1 MDYEPSIRTG
11 KPQLLFGGTY
21 WYGAGGPSGVQ
32 GRAWDPDPNG
42 KRFLMIK
49 IPADP
54 KQSANPI
61 GHQINIV
68 LNWFEELKA
77 KASAP

>member
-1 MDYEPSIRTG
+1 
-11 KPQLLFGGTY
+11 
-21 WYGAGGPSGVQ
+21 
-32 GRAWDPDPNG
+32 
-42 KRFLMIK
+42 MIK

-68 LNWFEELKA
+68 LNWFEELKV

>member
-1 MDYEPSIRTG
+1 
-11 KPQLLFGGTY
+11 
-21 WYGAGGPSGVQ
+21 
-32 GRAWDPDPNG
+32 
-42 KRFLMIK
+42 MIK
-49 IPADP
+49 IPAEP
-54 KQSANPI
+54 NAQTSNLI